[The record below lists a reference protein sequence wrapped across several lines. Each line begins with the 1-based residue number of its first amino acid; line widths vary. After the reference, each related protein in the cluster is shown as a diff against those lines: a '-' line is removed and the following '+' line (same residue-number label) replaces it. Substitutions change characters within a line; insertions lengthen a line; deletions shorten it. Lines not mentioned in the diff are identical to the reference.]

1 MGASIVHQDN
11 QVTLAV
17 MTAQANFSLSFIAF
31 EPSKKRGAVSIVCL
45 RNVADREASTQ
56 HSLHRPCPHFI
67 RRVSPVNHGGIICRH
82 TQLES
87 TLMLQI
93 YCDVPYQP
101 CRTSGMIRATPS
113 VIIIVKAER
122 RFWKLQAWPTHLFQ
136 KLRRRYAT
144 NRRRLRLLGSECH
157 WRQTDER

>member
-67 RRVSPVNHGGIICRH
+67 GRVSSVNHGGRICRPI
-82 TQLES
+82 LFES

-93 YCDVPYQP
+93 YCDGPYNW
-101 CRTSGMIRATPS
+101 
-113 VIIIVKAER
+113 IVFGEKFR
-122 RFWKLQAWPTHLFQ
+122 SCISS
-136 KLRRRYAT
+136 
-144 NRRRLRLLGSECH
+144 NIRLRSGDIKGSLLK
-157 WRQTDER
+157 RD